1 MFDSASTA
9 QPSERGGGGGR
20 VGVVTN
26 VVVYESIRKGQKKLC
41 FAYLTDN
48 PFSEKFS
55 R

>member
-9 QPSERGGGGGR
+9 QPSERGGR

-26 VVVYESIRKGQKKLC
+26 VVVYESIKKGQKKLC

-48 PFSEKFS
+48 PLGEKFS

>member
-9 QPSERGGGGGR
+9 QPSERGGGG

-48 PFSEKFS
+48 PLSEKFS

>member
-1 MFDSASTA
+1 M
-9 QPSERGGGGGR
+9 
-20 VGVVTN
+20 VTN

-48 PFSEKFS
+48 PLSEKVS